1 MGLYGE
7 KKMTIER
14 YKEPDGLEPTDI
26 ELEVAALIEEIGQK
40 IDEFIT
46 LRKANEDT
54 NTQRLLEIDE
64 KIERFVK
71 LTKDAGNLKMG
82 NAVKKRWMKIKK
94 STKVKK

>member
-46 LRKANEDT
+46 LREANEDT
-54 NTQRLLEIDE
+54 NTQRLLEMM
-64 KIERFVK
+64 R
-71 LTKDAGNLKMG
+71 
-82 NAVKKRWMKIKK
+82 R
-94 STKVKK
+94 